1 MAPRFLRIYSHED
14 RRWTTSFEALAQAIG
29 DWPGMFFEMDGSFV
43 WTTMD
48 GGRRCQIDGMVYDRD
63 GAIEYIE
70 LKGDVTPD
78 TWRQLMHAMAIESTE
93 PSAWDR
99 LFRVHDVGGQSWR
112 RPSELFTGQEE
123 GPFCDAF

>member
-1 MAPRFLRIYSHED
+1 MSPRFLRIYSHED
-14 RRWTTSFEALAQAIG
+14 RRWATSFEALVQAIG

-43 WTTMD
+43 WATMHGD
-48 GGRRCQIDGMVYDRD
+48 RRFQIDGMVYDRD

-70 LKGDVTPD
+70 LKGDFTPD
-78 TWRQLMHAMAIESTE
+78 TWRQWMRAIAIESSE

-99 LFRVHDVGGQSWR
+99 QFRVHDVSSQNWI

-123 GPFCDAF
+123 GPVGDAY